1 MSQLEVVFL
10 GNNFE
15 RLLLGL
21 WVSVRVALI
30 SMGVSLVLG
39 TLLGLLMTVRNRV
52 VWFLT
57 RTYVE
62 TLRLLPQLVLLFVVF
77 FEAAKVTGVDIP
89 GEAAAIIVFSAW
101 GTAELGDLVRGA
113 VESVPA
119 HQRESAA
126 ALGLSPGQIQT
137 RVVLP
142 QAVRQLVPLTVNLT
156 TRMIKTTPLIYFI
169 GVTEVLAVA
178 RQVIDAN
185 RFSHPDAALW
195 VYGVVFIL
203 YFLVCWAISLFAR
216 RLERTLA
223 L

>member
-101 GTAELGDLVRGA
+101 GAAELGDLVRGA

-203 YFLVCWAISLFAR
+203 YFLVCWAISLVAR